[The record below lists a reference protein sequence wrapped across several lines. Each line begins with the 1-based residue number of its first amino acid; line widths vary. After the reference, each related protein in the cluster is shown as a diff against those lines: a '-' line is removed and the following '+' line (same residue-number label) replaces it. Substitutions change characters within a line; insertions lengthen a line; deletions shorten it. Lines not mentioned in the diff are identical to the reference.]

1 MKSLL
6 PYPEVDANKYS
17 RGVVNACVGSES
29 YPGAACLAAA
39 AAQRMG
45 AGYVRVF
52 SEAATV
58 AAIRAFRPSLVAL
71 SEEKMADE
79 LAKQPREGHPA
90 AWLVGSGFDAQDPRS
105 EKLTAAVLTAPAPVV
120 VDGGALSVLGGL
132 DFRQQLVAR
141 AEAGLATVLTPH
153 LGEALRLAKAV
164 RVEFDEEDM
173 VAFAMDLADA
183 YQATIILK
191 GPDTF
196 IASPDDEGAFVMVEG
211 TPALAKA
218 GTGDV
223 LAGIMAALMAQGL
236 DAEDAAY
243 LGTTLHAR
251 AGIFASMDLTEIC
264 VTPEDLLV
272 YLPDAIRSLHM
283 PGDEDECGCGHGHGA
298 AHTHD
303 HGHEHDDC
311 SCGCGCE

>member
-6 PYPEVDANKYS
+6 PYPAIDANKYS

-45 AGYVRVF
+45 AGYVRAF
-52 SEAATV
+52 SEEV
-58 AAIRAFRPSLVAL
+58 SVSAIRAYRPSLVAL
-71 SEEKMADE
+71 PEEKMTGE
-79 LAKQPREGHPA
+79 LAKEPRESCPS
-90 AWLVGSGFDAQDPRS
+90 AWLVGSGFDAAEPRS
-105 EKLTAAVLTAPAPVV
+105 AQLTAAVLKAQAPVV
-120 VDGGALSVLGGL
+120 VDGGALGVLGGL
-132 DFRQQLVAR
+132 DFRQQLAAR

-153 LGEALRLAKAV
+153 LGEALCLAKAA

-183 YQATIILK
+183 YQATVILK

-236 DAEDAAY
+236 EAEDAAY

-251 AGIFASMDLTEIC
+251 SGIFAAMDLTDIC
-264 VTPEDLLV
+264 VTPEDLLA

-283 PGDEDECGCGHGHGA
+283 PGDEDECGCGGHDGDR
-298 AHTHD
+298 D
-303 HGHEHDDC
+303 HNG
-311 SCGCGCE
+311 CGCGHDRD